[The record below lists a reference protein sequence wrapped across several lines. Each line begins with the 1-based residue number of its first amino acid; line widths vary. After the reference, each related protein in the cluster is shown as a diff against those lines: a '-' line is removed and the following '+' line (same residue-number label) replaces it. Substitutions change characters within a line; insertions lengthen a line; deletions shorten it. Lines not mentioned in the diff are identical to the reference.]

1 MKKTF
6 ISRAQRSYRANLHC
20 HSTLSDGTLS
30 PEQLK
35 KIYKDHGYSILA
47 ITDHDHPEDHSH
59 LSESDF
65 LMLTGYELHV
75 RLTPQYDRYAPES
88 HLSFFAKDPHNRTM
102 INYDARYRRFFD
114 SDEEFAKV
122 PKILSTRPREY
133 SVSFVNEMIRL
144 AVDNGYLVSYNHPVW
159 SMEEESRVL
168 SYENIFSLE
177 INNYNSQI
185 AGNREYS
192 GALYDKMLRRG
203 MRRFCHAGDDNH
215 NKRPLDH
222 PESDSFGAFTM
233 ILADSLSYEDVIRA
247 MERGDMYAS
256 TGPLIHEL
264 SMEDGKVHIECS
276 PAKKIILFGGGKS
289 PRYAVAEHGETI
301 CSATLPL
308 RSSALYFRVAVIDE
322 HGSIA
327 SSRGFFPDE
336 YEEARKEDPQV

>member
-102 INYDARYRRFFD
+102 VNYDARYRRFFD

-215 NKRPLDH
+215 NGH
-222 PESDSFGAFTM
+222 PFDSPYNDSCGWYTVF
-233 ILADSLSYEDVIRA
+233 LADKLEYSSIIDA
-247 MERGDMYAS
+247 MDKKDFYAS
-256 TGPLIHEL
+256 NGPRIHEI
-264 SMEDGKVHIECS
+264 SISDTEEGKSVHIECS
-276 PAKKIILFGGGKS
+276 PASKVFLYFGSKS
-289 PRYAVAEHGETI
+289 PKCVRLPEGETA
-301 CSATLPL
+301 SSFDLPL
-308 RSSALYFRVAVIDE
+308 HPKAEYIRVSVYDE
-322 HGSIA
+322 KGRIA
-327 SSRGFFPDE
+327 NSRGFFRDE
-336 YEEARKEDPQV
+336 WEEQ